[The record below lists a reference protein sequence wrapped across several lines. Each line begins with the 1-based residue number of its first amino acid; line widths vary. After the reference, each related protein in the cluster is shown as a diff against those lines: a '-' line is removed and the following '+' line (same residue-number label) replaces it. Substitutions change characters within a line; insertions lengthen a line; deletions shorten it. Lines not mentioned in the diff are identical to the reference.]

1 MTGEITEHFPFV
13 PHLDE
18 RAEIELKHDPLKSL
32 LWKKFSVP
40 QLPKLGRYEV
50 KEKLPSCPLKVLST
64 N

>member
-32 LWKKFSVP
+32 L
-40 QLPKLGRYEV
+40 
-50 KEKLPSCPLKVLST
+50 
-64 N
+64 